1 MFCLSNEK
9 LFDFF
14 ASWGFTR
21 HDSHVTQ
28 HRGVLVTL
36 LYHGAVRYYKKSA
49 GWNVSSRARA
59 PHICYIVTSKSD
71 GLQVHRDSIVWVG
84 DNLLLF
90 TAKRSSVLPR
100 HRQMD
105 RNWDEI

>member
-1 MFCLSNEK
+1 M
-9 LFDFF
+9 
-14 ASWGFTR
+14 
-21 HDSHVTQ
+21 
-28 HRGVLVTL
+28 
-36 LYHGAVRYYKKSA
+36 LYA
-49 GWNVSSRARA
+49 
-59 PHICYIVTSKSD
+59 YIGTSKSD
-71 GLQVHRDSIVWVG
+71 GSLQVHRDSIVWVG